1 MVTIYFA
8 RRVKMNSENTFTI
21 MKDMFGKKG
30 SDEQVEGLTLII
42 DGKLK
47 DVFDTILAKSDDYK
61 NYTDVL
67 SSVIVHGVNGI
78 IEKLK

>member
-1 MVTIYFA
+1 
-8 RRVKMNSENTFTI
+8 MNNSDTFTI
-21 MKDMFGKKG
+21 MKDMFGKQG
-30 SDEQVEGLTLII
+30 SEEQVEGLTLII

-47 DVFDTILAKSDDYK
+47 DVFDTIIAKSDEYE

-67 SSVIVHGVNGI
+67 SSVIVHGVSGI

>member
-1 MVTIYFA
+1 
-8 RRVKMNSENTFTI
+8 MNNSDTFTI
-21 MKDMFGKKG
+21 MKDMFGKQG
-30 SDEQVEGLTLII
+30 SEEQVEGLTLII

-47 DVFDTILAKSDDYK
+47 DVFDTIIAKSDEYK

-67 SSVIVHGVNGI
+67 SSVIVHGVSGI

>member
-1 MVTIYFA
+1 
-8 RRVKMNSENTFTI
+8 MNKAETFTI

-30 SDEQVEGLTLII
+30 SEEQVEGLTLII

-47 DVFDTILAKSDDYK
+47 EVFDTIIAKSDDYN

-67 SSVIVHGVNGI
+67 SSVIVHGINEI
-78 IEKLK
+78 IGNIQ

>member
-1 MVTIYFA
+1 
-8 RRVKMNSENTFTI
+8 MNSENTFTI
-21 MKDMFGKKG
+21 MKDKFGKKG
-30 SDEQVEGLTLII
+30 SDEQLEGLTLII

-47 DVFDTILAKSDDYK
+47 EVFDTIIAKSDDYE

-67 SSVIVHGVNGI
+67 SSVIIQGVNGI

>member
-1 MVTIYFA
+1 
-8 RRVKMNSENTFTI
+8 MNSEDTFTI

-47 DVFDTILAKSDDYK
+47 DVFDTIIAKSDDYT

-67 SSVIVHGVNGI
+67 SSVIVHGVTGMI
-78 IEKLK
+78 DKLK